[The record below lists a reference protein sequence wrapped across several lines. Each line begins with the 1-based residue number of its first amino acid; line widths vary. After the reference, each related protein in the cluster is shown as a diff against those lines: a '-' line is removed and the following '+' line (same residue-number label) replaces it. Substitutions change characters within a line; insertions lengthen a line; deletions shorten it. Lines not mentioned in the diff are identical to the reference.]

1 VSFLLI
7 SARKD
12 LKRRF
17 ADPVALLIWI
27 GMPVMMGGMMSLLFG
42 GDGQAPR
49 AHVLVVNQDD
59 SVIGNFLVGALG
71 QGGMDEFLS
80 VEEVDLET
88 GRERIGDGDGTALL
102 IVPEGFGTALLND
115 EPTELTLITN
125 PAQRILPAI
134 IVEGLEIL
142 GEAVFYGQRLLG
154 EPIRELADGPPPGQ
168 DFFDSATIAE
178 LSAQINDRMT
188 AAGDLLF
195 PPVLDLDF
203 GGAETA
209 GEAGEE
215 ETAASPTGFDLARFF
230 LPGMIFMSILFIAQ
244 GMSDDLWKEKQA
256 GTLRRAVSSPNSL
269 LLFVAGKLLAGLL
282 LIAMVATMALLVGV
296 FAFDMSLLR
305 ASVAVIW
312 CAYAG
317 TALLC
322 LFLFIA
328 ILGSTQRAANLISM
342 MTLFPLMM
350 IGGSFFPF
358 EMMPVWMRTVGA
370 WTPNGLAV
378 VQLRELLFGTPE
390 PAALAVATLAIAAT
404 AGVTFLLCVR
414 RLRGFVT
421 A

>member
-1 VSFLLI
+1 VRFLLI

-27 GMPVMMGGMMSLLFG
+27 GLPVMLGGMMSLLFG

-59 SVIGNFLVGALG
+59 SAIGNFLVGALG
-71 QGGMDEFLS
+71 QGGMDEFLQ
-80 VEEVDLET
+80 VEQVDLET

-102 IVPEGFGTALLND
+102 IVPAGFGTALLND

-134 IVEGLEIL
+134 VVEGLEIL

-154 EPIRELADGPPPGQ
+154 EPIRQLADGPPPGQ

-178 LSAQINDRMT
+178 LSSEINDRMT

-203 GGAETA
+203 GGAET
-209 GEAGEE
+209 EGEE
-215 ETAASPTGFDLARFF
+215 DTAAANTGIDLGRFF

-244 GMSDDLWKEKQA
+244 GMSNDLWTEKQA

-269 LLFVAGKLLAGLL
+269 LSFVAGKLLAGLL
-282 LIAMVATMALLVGV
+282 LIAMVAAMALLVGV
-296 FAFDMSLLR
+296 FAFGISPLR
-305 ASVAVIW
+305 ASLAVVW

-328 ILGSTQRAANLISM
+328 ILGSNQRAANLIST

-350 IGGSFFPF
+350 IGGSVFPF
-358 EMMPVWMRTVGA
+358 ELMPVWMRAVGA

-378 VQLRELLFGTPE
+378 VQLRALLFGSPE
-390 PAALAVATLAIAAT
+390 PAAVAMAAAAIAAT
-404 AGVTFLLCVR
+404 AGVTLLLCVR
-414 RLRGFVT
+414 RLRGGFVT
-421 A
+421 T

>member
-1 VSFLLI
+1 MSFLLI

-27 GMPVMMGGMMSLLFG
+27 GLPVMLGTMMSLLFG
-42 GDGQAPR
+42 GDGAPPT
-49 AHVLVVNQDD
+49 AHLLVVNQDN
-59 SVIGNFLVGALG
+59 SVISNFFVGALG
-71 QGGMDEFLS
+71 QGQMDEFLS

-142 GEAVFYGQRLLG
+142 GEVVFYAQRLLG

-178 LSAQINDRMT
+178 LSAEINDRMT

-203 GGAETA
+203 GGAA
-209 GEAGEE
+209 NEE
-215 ETAASPTGFDLARFF
+215 EENVAGPNTNIDFGRLF

-244 GMSDDLWKEKQA
+244 GMSGDLWTEKQA
-256 GTLRRAVSSPNSL
+256 GTLRRAASSPNSL
-269 LLFVAGKLLAGLL
+269 LLFVAGKLLAGML

-296 FAFDMSLLR
+296 FGFDMSPLR
-305 ASVAVIW
+305 AALAVVW

-317 TALLC
+317 TALLG

-328 ILGSTQRAANLISM
+328 ILGSNQRAANLIST
-342 MTLFPLMM
+342 MTLFPMMM

-358 EMMPVWMRTVGA
+358 EAMPAWMATVGA

-390 PAALAVATLAIAAT
+390 PANVAVATAAIAAI
-404 AGVTFLLCVR
+404 AGVTLLLCVR
-414 RLRGFVT
+414 RLRGGFVT

>member
-1 VSFLLI
+1 MSFLLI
-7 SARKD
+7 SALKD

-17 ADPVALLIWI
+17 ADPTALVIWI
-27 GMPVMMGGMMSLLFG
+27 GMPVMLGGLMGLVGVGGGATPTAHLLI
-42 GDGQAPR
+42 
-49 AHVLVVNQDD
+49 VNQDD
-59 SVIGNFLVGALG
+59 SLIGSLLIGALG
-71 QGGMDEFLS
+71 QGEMGEFLS
-80 VEEVDLET
+80 VEDVSLET
-88 GRERIGDGDGTALL
+88 GQERIGDGDGTALL
-102 IVPEGFGTALLND
+102 IVPEGFGSALLND
-115 EPTELTLITN
+115 ESTALTLITN
-125 PAQRILPAI
+125 PAQRIFPAI

-168 DFFDSATIAE
+168 DFFDSATIAD

-195 PPVLDLDF
+195 PPVFDLDF
-203 GGAETA
+203 GSADTEAEEDGGAVN
-209 GEAGEE
+209 
-215 ETAASPTGFDLARFF
+215 TGFDFARLF

-256 GTLRRAVSSPNSL
+256 ATLRRVVSSPNAL
-269 LLFVAGKLLAGLL
+269 LLFVAGKLLAGLVL
-282 LIAMVATMALLVGV
+282 MAMVATMALLVGV
-296 FAFDMSLLR
+296 FAFDMSPLR
-305 ASVAVIW
+305 APLAVVW

-322 LFLFIA
+322 LFFFIA
-328 ILGSTQRAANLISM
+328 ILGSTQRAANLIST

-358 EMMPVWMRTVGA
+358 EAMPAWMRAVGA

-390 PAALAVATLAIAAT
+390 PASLAIATSAIAAIT
-404 AGVTFLLCVR
+404 AVTLLLCVR